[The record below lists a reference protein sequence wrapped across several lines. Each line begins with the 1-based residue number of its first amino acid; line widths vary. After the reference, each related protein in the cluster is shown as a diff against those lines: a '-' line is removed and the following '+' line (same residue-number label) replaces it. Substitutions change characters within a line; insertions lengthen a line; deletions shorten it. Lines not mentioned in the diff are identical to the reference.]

1 MVTGVKKISAII
13 SGGKGW
19 IILKDKKLLG
29 FIRKMEDGDYKW
41 YYETYS
47 EYGLSA
53 YTNSLE
59 SAIKDM
65 IDSDY
70 Y

>member
-1 MVTGVKKISAII
+1 MEAGIKKISAII

-19 IILKDKKLLG
+19 IILKDKKLVG

-47 EYGLSA
+47 EYGPCA
-53 YTNSLE
+53 YTNSVE

-65 IDSDY
+65 INSDY

>member
-13 SGGKGW
+13 SGSKGW

-29 FIRKMEDGDYKW
+29 FIIKKEDGDFKW

-47 EYGLSA
+47 EYGPSA
-53 YTNSLE
+53 YTNSLQ

-65 IDSDY
+65 INSDY

>member
-13 SGGKGW
+13 SGSKGW

-29 FIRKMEDGDYKW
+29 FIIKIEDGDFKW
-41 YYETYS
+41 YYETHS
-47 EYGLSA
+47 EYGPSA
-53 YTNSLE
+53 YTNSLQ

-65 IDSDY
+65 INSGY

>member
-13 SGGKGW
+13 SGSKGW
-19 IILKDKKLLG
+19 IILKNKKLLG
-29 FIRKMEDGDYKW
+29 FIIKIEDGDFKW

-47 EYGLSA
+47 EYGPSA
-53 YTNSLE
+53 YTNSLQ

-65 IDSDY
+65 INSGY

>member
-1 MVTGVKKISAII
+1 MLTGIKKISAII
-13 SGGKGW
+13 SGDKGW

-29 FIRKMEDGDYKW
+29 FIKKMKDGDYKW

-47 EYGLSA
+47 EYGPCA
-53 YTNSLE
+53 YTNSVE

-65 IDSDY
+65 INSDY